1 MAAERASRAAVALA
15 RASEAFE
22 WRKRGNELLAR
33 AEDGD
38 FTLASD
44 CFAKSGDEPRR
55 LLCIGRATLSQARST
70 DDAAARRAL
79 ALTASY
85 LLARSECEG
94 SEIPLAEAL
103 EACGEQGVAAD
114 AWRRL
119 GRESDAFR
127 ASREHLRATDPE
139 AHAAWKAD
147 ADAAARAALAAKR
160 AAVRRARQ
168 AARKKARAPEPVIGR
183 PRAAPTETRSVARR
197 LLDEKIKKAEA
208 APPRRTD
215 ASSEAAAPPSIA
227 TQTSK
232 ATSAATS
239 AIPVAP
245 SAHAQ
250 ERMVEREIARR
261 DLQEAKKYGAR
272 RSMPGGRVSYEFR
285 GLKYIEAAPGRR
297 SAVGVTA
304 FYKSVPDGFCER
316 AFVPYGYGGKK
327 APRREVDRLVQAMLR
342 DRGAEIDVSEHSE
355 KGEFGYLVAS
365 RTSEAVDEAADGLRK
380 LLSAGRAS
388 SPVTGLPTVSE
399 DGPEAASFPMLPV
412 REESIGAESFP
423 PLPTGP
429 RAAAER
435 LAARRLELLQASE
448 EELRRVQVKLVQSE
462 QSLRVTENKLRLSE
476 AARQAETS
484 APTGDPDKL
493 AEKLA
498 TTKKQLERATASGRA
513 TLTRLRETE
522 AALRA
527 AEGQRDDLEVE
538 LATARSERPAESD
551 KRMIQKLAAAE
562 KARRAADK
570 RLAQSESARRD
581 SEAALRRSLNAA
593 LAAVADR
600 DRALAARERELRDL
614 RSAQLPPEPV
624 PLRDLSEIA
633 DPVES
638 FLEAVG
644 LGHHLAIFKRE
655 EIDIDTLRDIDTGD
669 LEYLGL
675 SDDEC
680 RRFED
685 ARNANF

>member
-1 MAAERASRAAVALA
+1 
-15 RASEAFE
+15 
-22 WRKRGNELLAR
+22 
-33 AEDGD
+33 
-38 FTLASD
+38 
-44 CFAKSGDEPRR
+44 
-55 LLCIGRATLSQARST
+55 
-70 DDAAARRAL
+70 
-79 ALTASY
+79 
-85 LLARSECEG
+85 
-94 SEIPLAEAL
+94 
-103 EACGEQGVAAD
+103 
-114 AWRRL
+114 
-119 GRESDAFR
+119 
-127 ASREHLRATDPE
+127 
-139 AHAAWKAD
+139 
-147 ADAAARAALAAKR
+147 
-160 AAVRRARQ
+160 
-168 AARKKARAPEPVIGR
+168 
-183 PRAAPTETRSVARR
+183 
-197 LLDEKIKKAEA
+197 
-208 APPRRTD
+208 
-215 ASSEAAAPPSIA
+215 
-227 TQTSK
+227 
-232 ATSAATS
+232 
-239 AIPVAP
+239 
-245 SAHAQ
+245 
-250 ERMVEREIARR
+250 
-261 DLQEAKKYGAR
+261 
-272 RSMPGGRVSYEFR
+272 
-285 GLKYIEAAPGRR
+285 
-297 SAVGVTA
+297 
-304 FYKSVPDGFCER
+304 
-316 AFVPYGYGGKK
+316 
-327 APRREVDRLVQAMLR
+327 MLR

-399 DGPEAASFPMLPV
+399 DGPEAAAFPMLPV

-493 AEKLA
+493 AERLA

>member
-1 MAAERASRAAVALA
+1 M
-15 RASEAFE
+15 
-22 WRKRGNELLAR
+22 
-33 AEDGD
+33 
-38 FTLASD
+38 
-44 CFAKSGDEPRR
+44 
-55 LLCIGRATLSQARST
+55 
-70 DDAAARRAL
+70 
-79 ALTASY
+79 
-85 LLARSECEG
+85 
-94 SEIPLAEAL
+94 
-103 EACGEQGVAAD
+103 
-114 AWRRL
+114 
-119 GRESDAFR
+119 
-127 ASREHLRATDPE
+127 
-139 AHAAWKAD
+139 
-147 ADAAARAALAAKR
+147 
-160 AAVRRARQ
+160 
-168 AARKKARAPEPVIGR
+168 
-183 PRAAPTETRSVARR
+183 
-197 LLDEKIKKAEA
+197 
-208 APPRRTD
+208 
-215 ASSEAAAPPSIA
+215 
-227 TQTSK
+227 
-232 ATSAATS
+232 
-239 AIPVAP
+239 
-245 SAHAQ
+245 
-250 ERMVEREIARR
+250 
-261 DLQEAKKYGAR
+261 
-272 RSMPGGRVSYEFR
+272 SYEFR
-285 GLKYIEAAPGRR
+285 GLRYIEAPGR

-327 APRREVDRLVQAMLR
+327 APRRDVDRLVQAILR
-342 DRGAEIDVSEHSE
+342 DRGVDIDVSEHSE

-365 RTSEAVDEAADGLRK
+365 RTSQATDEAADGLRK

-412 REESIGAESFP
+412 REEPITEASFP

-448 EELRRVQVKLVQSE
+448 EELRRVQVRLVQSE
-462 QSLRVTENKLRLSE
+462 QSRRITENKLMLS
-476 AARQAETS
+476 
-484 APTGDPDKL
+484 D
-493 AEKLA
+493 EKLA

-527 AEGQRDDLEVE
+527 AETARDDLEVE
-538 LATARSERPAESD
+538 LATARSDRPAESD
-551 KRMIQKLAAAE
+551 KRMTQKLAAAE

-581 SEAALRRSLNAA
+581 SEATLRRSLNAA